1 MTTDFDKGQH
11 MLIDREVLEKEI
23 EAADLSEEDSVIEI
37 GAGTGVLT
45 EELVKRAGKVLAF
58 EIDERFREQL
68 DKLESKNLKLVF
80 EDALKN
86 NWEGYNKIVSNIPYF
101 LSEQIIMKAI
111 ESDTKTLVLIVG
123 EEFKNKV
130 AAGDEKTGVII
141 NLFFKMKPLGIV
153 KGESF
158 LPKTKVNSWIIRLTR
173 KSEEKNKV
181 LRRIVMK
188 KAKIKNAIIFSLVEF
203 GKTKNEAREILKTLE
218 ISPQVLN
225 KPIQKSTGKFLLFL
239 KKKLEDNIA

>member
-11 MLIDREVLEKEI
+11 LLIDREVLEKEI
-23 EAADLSEEDSVIEI
+23 EAADLKEEDSVLEV
-37 GAGTGVLT
+37 GAGSGVLT
-45 EELVKRAGKVLAF
+45 EELAKRAGRVLAF

-68 DKLESKNLKLVF
+68 DKLKSKNLRIIF
-80 EDALKN
+80 GDALKYS
-86 NWEGYNKIVSNIPYF
+86 WKGYNKIVSNIPYF

-111 ESDTKTLVLIVG
+111 ESDTKNLVLIVG

-130 AAGDEKTGVII
+130 IEGDEKIGVII

-158 LPKTKVNSWIIRLTR
+158 LPKTKTNSWIIRLTR
-173 KSEEKNKV
+173 KSEEKDKI
-181 LRRIVMK
+181 LRKIVMK
-188 KAKIKNAIIFSLVEF
+188 KAKVKNAIIFSLVEF
-203 GKTKNEAREILKTLE
+203 GQTKNKAREIIKTLG
-218 ISPQVLN
+218 ISQQVLD

-239 KKKLEDNIA
+239 KKKLEDIA